1 MKTRTGAA
9 CATIMLSAS
18 LATPAFAAGEI
29 EKIVVTGN
37 RIGQTT
43 EDRLGTS
50 VTVVTSE
57 QIAQRQTVYVGD
69 ILRDVPGLAISRTG
83 GPGGA
88 TQVRTRGSEG
98 NHTLVLFDGA
108 EVNDPFQGEFD
119 FSGLLASDIERI
131 EILRGSQSA
140 LYGSDAI
147 GGVINFIPKRGR
159 GPLAIGAEGE
169 LGSFNTAFGSLSGA
183 WGDERFDIYA
193 STSYRVTDGT
203 NIARSGKEDDGSNER
218 SWFLNTGVKLTPE
231 IELRAFLRKVLTRAE
246 GDPQD
251 FGFLSPT
258 QGLAIDG
265 DDVTRTD
272 SLYGNVQLEADA
284 FDGMLETKLAWNFTD
299 GARFNYSGG
308 APSFFSDG
316 HRDKLSAVAA
326 LNLATADIT
335 HRITGAIDW
344 KKETYRNVAIGVP
357 TPLNDRRELEN
368 TGFVGSYDMAWGNL
382 DAGLAYRH
390 DRNERFEDA
399 DTWRAQVS
407 YRLGDTRLR
416 ATSGSGI
423 KNPNNFELFGF
434 DPASFIG
441 NPSLKPEKSVGWDV
455 GIDHYVMERKVKLSA
470 TWFEATLEDEI
481 WTDFIP
487 PFFVATPKNRTTD
500 SSRQGIELSADARLD
515 AWTLNASYTWTNAEE
530 NGLAEIRRP
539 EHIASFNA
547 SYDFG
552 NASLGLGLRYNGEQQ
567 DSEFIF
573 ATLQDT
579 VSLDPYLLVNLYGT
593 YRLSDNLEAFARVE
607 NLLDE
612 QYEDV
617 FSFRA
622 PGVSAY
628 AGIRFTM

>member
-1 MKTRTGAA
+1 MKTLTGAT
-9 CATIMLSAS
+9 CATIILSS
-18 LATPAFAAGEI
+18 TLAAPSVRAAEI

-43 EDRLGTS
+43 EERLGTS
-50 VTVVTSE
+50 VTIVNAS
-57 QIAQRQTVYVGD
+57 QIEQRQTVYVSD

-119 FSGLLASDIERI
+119 FSGLLASDIARI

-147 GGVINFIPKRGR
+147 GGVINFIPKRGT
-159 GPLAIGAEGE
+159 GPLAFGAEGE
-169 LGSFNTAFGSLSGA
+169 VGSFNTAAGSLSGA
-183 WGDERFDIYA
+183 WGDDRFDLYA

-203 NIARSGKEDDGSNER
+203 NIARSGDENDGSNER
-218 SWFLNTGVKLTPE
+218 SWFLNTGVRLSPE

-251 FGFLSPT
+251 FAFLSPT

-272 SLYGNVQLEADA
+272 SLYGNVQLEAKA
-284 FDGMLETKLAWNFTD
+284 LDGMLETKLAWNFTD

-308 APSFFSDG
+308 APSFFSEG
-316 HRDKLSAVAA
+316 NRDKLSAVAA
-326 LNLATADIT
+326 LNLTTADIT

-368 TGFVGSYDMAWGNL
+368 TGFVGSYDVAWGNL
-382 DAGLAYRH
+382 DAGLAFRH

-407 YRLGDTRLR
+407 YRIGDTRLR

-455 GIDHYVMERKVKLSA
+455 GIDHYLLDRKVKLSA

-487 PFFVATPKNRTTD
+487 PLFVATPKNRTTD
-500 SSRQGIELSADARLD
+500 SSRQGLELSADARLD
-515 AWTLNASYTWTNAEE
+515 AWTLAASYAWTNAEE

-539 EHIASFNA
+539 EHIASLNA
-547 SYDFG
+547 TYDFG

-573 ATLQDT
+573 ATPEDT
-579 VSLDPYLLVNLYGT
+579 VALDPYLLVNLYGT
-593 YRLSDNLEAFARVE
+593 YRLTDRLEVFARVE

-628 AGIRFTM
+628 AGMRFTM

>member
-1 MKTRTGAA
+1 MKTLTGAT
-9 CATIMLSAS
+9 CATIILSS
-18 LATPAFAAGEI
+18 TLAAPSVRAEEI

-43 EDRLGTS
+43 EERLGTS
-50 VTVVTSE
+50 VTIVNAS
-57 QIAQRQTVYVGD
+57 QIEQRQTVYVSD

-119 FSGLLASDIERI
+119 FSGLLASDIARI

-147 GGVINFIPKRGR
+147 GGVINFIPKRGT
-159 GPLAIGAEGE
+159 GPLAFGAEGE
-169 LGSFNTAFGSLSGA
+169 LGSFNTAAGSLSGA
-183 WGDERFDIYA
+183 WGDDRVDLYA

-203 NIARSGKEDDGSNER
+203 NIARSGDEDDGSNER
-218 SWFLNTGVKLTPE
+218 SWFLNSGVRLSPE

-251 FGFLSPT
+251 FTFLSPT

-265 DDVTRTD
+265 DDITRTD
-272 SLYGNVQLEADA
+272 SLYGNVQLEANVL
-284 FDGMLETKLAWNFTD
+284 DGMLETKLAWNFTD

-308 APSFFSDG
+308 APSFFSEG
-316 HRDKLSAVAA
+316 YRDKLSAVAA
-326 LNLATADIT
+326 LNLTTADIT

-368 TGFVGSYDMAWGNL
+368 TGFVGSYDVAWGNL
-382 DAGLAYRH
+382 DAGLAFRH

-407 YRLGDTRLR
+407 YRIGDTRLR

-434 DPASFIG
+434 DPTSFIG

-455 GIDHYVMERKVKLSA
+455 GIDHYLLDRNVKLSA

-487 PFFVATPKNRTTD
+487 PLFVATPKNRATD
-500 SSRQGIELSADARLD
+500 SSRKGLELSADTRLD
-515 AWTLNASYTWTNAEE
+515 AWTLAASYTWTNAEE

-539 EHIASFNA
+539 EHIASLNA
-547 SYDFG
+547 AYDFG

-573 ATLQDT
+573 ATPEDT
-579 VSLDPYLLVNLYGT
+579 VALDPYVLVNLYGT
-593 YRLSDNLEAFARVE
+593 YRLTDKLELFARVE

-628 AGIRFTM
+628 AGVRFTM

>member
-1 MKTRTGAA
+1 
-9 CATIMLSAS
+9 MLSAS

-69 ILRDVPGLAISRTG
+69 ILRDVPSLAVSRSG

-147 GGVINFIPKRGR
+147 GGVINLIPKRGR

-169 LGSFNTAFGSLSGA
+169 LGSFNTASGSLSGA

-251 FGFLSPT
+251 FSFLSPT

-272 SLYGNVQLEADA
+272 ILYGNVQFEADA
-284 FDGMLETKLAWNFTD
+284 FDGLLETKLAWNFTD

-326 LNLATADIT
+326 LNLATAEIT

-344 KKETYRNVAIGVP
+344 KKETYRNVAIGAP

-500 SSRQGIELSADARLD
+500 SSRQGIELSVDARLD

-552 NASLGLGLRYNGEQQ
+552 NASLGLGLRYNGEQK

>member
-1 MKTRTGAA
+1 
-9 CATIMLSAS
+9 
-18 LATPAFAAGEI
+18 
-29 EKIVVTGN
+29 
-37 RIGQTT
+37 
-43 EDRLGTS
+43 
-50 VTVVTSE
+50 
-57 QIAQRQTVYVGD
+57 
-69 ILRDVPGLAISRTG
+69 
-83 GPGGA
+83 
-88 TQVRTRGSEG
+88 
-98 NHTLVLFDGA
+98 
-108 EVNDPFQGEFD
+108 
-119 FSGLLASDIERI
+119 
-131 EILRGSQSA
+131 
-140 LYGSDAI
+140 
-147 GGVINFIPKRGR
+147 
-159 GPLAIGAEGE
+159 
-169 LGSFNTAFGSLSGA
+169 
-183 WGDERFDIYA
+183 
-193 STSYRVTDGT
+193 VTDGT
-203 NIARSGKEDDGSNER
+203 NIARSGDEDDGSNER
-218 SWFLNTGVKLTPE
+218 SWFLNSGVRLSPE

-251 FGFLSPT
+251 FAFLSPT

-265 DDVTRTD
+265 DDITRTD
-272 SLYGNVQLEADA
+272 SLYGNVQLEANVL
-284 FDGMLETKLAWNFTD
+284 DGMLETKLAWNFTD
-299 GARFNYSGG
+299 GARLNYSGG
-308 APSFFSDG
+308 APSFFSEG
-316 HRDKLSAVAA
+316 YRDKLSAVAA
-326 LNLATADIT
+326 LNLTTADIT

-368 TGFVGSYDMAWGNL
+368 TGFVGSYDVAWGNL
-382 DAGLAYRH
+382 DAGLAFRH

-407 YRLGDTRLR
+407 YRIGDTRLR

-434 DPASFIG
+434 DPTSFIG

-455 GIDHYVMERKVKLSA
+455 GIDHYLLDRNVKLSA

-487 PFFVATPKNRTTD
+487 PLFVATPKNRATD
-500 SSRQGIELSADARLD
+500 SSRKGLELSADARLD
-515 AWTLNASYTWTNAEE
+515 AWTLAASYTWTNAEE

-539 EHIASFNA
+539 EHVASLNA
-547 SYDFG
+547 AYDFG

-573 ATLQDT
+573 ATPEDT
-579 VSLDPYLLVNLYGT
+579 VALDPYVLVNLYGT
-593 YRLSDNLEAFARVE
+593 YRLTDKLELFARVE

-628 AGIRFTM
+628 AGVRFTM

>member
-1 MKTRTGAA
+1 
-9 CATIMLSAS
+9 MLSA
-18 LATPAFAAGEI
+18 LHATPAFAAGEI

-69 ILRDVPGLAISRTG
+69 ILRDVPSLAVSRSG

-159 GPLAIGAEGE
+159 GPLAIGEEGE
-169 LGSFNTAFGSLSGA
+169 LGSFNTASGSLSGA

-203 NIARSGKEDDGSNER
+203 NIARSGREDDGSNER

-231 IELRAFLRKVLTRAE
+231 IGLRAFLRKVLTRAE

-251 FGFLSPT
+251 FSFLSPT

-272 SLYGNVQLEADA
+272 SLYGNVQFEADA
-284 FDGMLETKLAWNFTD
+284 FDGLLETKLAWNFTD

-326 LNLATADIT
+326 LNLATAEIT

-344 KKETYRNVAIGVP
+344 KKETYRNVAIGAP

-416 ATSGSGI
+416 ATSGAGI

-434 DPASFIG
+434 DPSSFIG
-441 NPSLKPEKSVGWDV
+441 NPSLKPEKSVGWDI
-455 GIDHYVMERKVKLSA
+455 GIDHVLMDRKVKLSA

-487 PFFVATPKNRTTD
+487 PFFVATPKNRSTQ
-500 SSRQGIELSADARLD
+500 SQRRGLELSADATLD
-515 AWTLNASYTWTNAEE
+515 AWTLAAAYTWTDADE
-530 NGLAEIRRP
+530 NGLKEIRRP

-547 SYDFG
+547 TYDLG
-552 NASLGLGLRYNGEQQ
+552 DASVGLGLRYNGEQQ

-573 ATLQDT
+573 ATPQDT
-579 VSLDPYLLVNLYGT
+579 VSLDPYLLVHLYGT

-628 AGIRFTM
+628 AGVRFSM

>member
-1 MKTRTGAA
+1 MKTLTGAT
-9 CATIMLSAS
+9 CATIILSS
-18 LATPAFAAGEI
+18 TLAAPALRAEEI

-43 EDRLGTS
+43 EERLGTS
-50 VTVVTSE
+50 VTIVTAS
-57 QIAQRQTVYVGD
+57 QIEQRQTVYVSD

-203 NIARSGKEDDGSNER
+203 NIARSGNEDDGSNER

-251 FGFLSPT
+251 FSFLSPT

-382 DAGLAYRH
+382 DAGLAFRH

-455 GIDHYVMERKVKLSA
+455 GIDHFLMDRKVKLSA

-593 YRLSDNLEAFARVE
+593 YRLSDDLEAFARVE